1 MSSNSTDL
9 STKINNCQA
18 AIEAVAGLIN
28 NRGIPSN
35 EISHN
40 HLYDAIYALI
50 PVIPNDF
57 SLFRDRLRDQILPN
71 LKIKDMNTTD
81 RYGMPITVTNTGIN
95 PYFFGQVISTINL
108 FEAHINHVTTSST
121 WATIH
126 SEIRNVSKT
135 RFEDGHFADAVESA
149 FKEINSRVKEIVKDR
164 ANVELDGA
172 PLMRKAFSKDNP
184 IIKIGDLTTES
195 GRNVQ
200 QGYMEMFA
208 GAMIGI
214 RNPKAHSNQ
223 TITQMDAIRKLNFA
237 SMLMYKIDNEL

>member
-1 MSSNSTDL
+1 MSSDSTDFSAKL
-9 STKINNCQA
+9 QDCRVAIN
-18 AIEAVAGLIN
+18 AVADFVDNQGM
-28 NRGIPSN
+28 SS
-35 EISHN
+35 EQVSCN
-40 HLYDAIYALI
+40 HLYSAIYALI
-50 PVIPNDF
+50 PVIPNEF
-57 SLFRDRLRDQILPN
+57 SLFRDRLRDVILPN
-71 LKIKDMNTTD
+71 LKLKDVDTRD
-81 RYGMPITVTNTGIN
+81 RYGRFITVPKNGIN
-95 PYFFGQVISTINL
+95 AYLFGQAIAIISL
-108 FEAHINHVTTSST
+108 LEAHLNFSETSST

-126 SEIRNVSKT
+126 PEIKNVSKT

-172 PLMRKAFSKDNP
+172 PLMRKAFSRDNP